1 MGTGGEWGSL
11 CPGLWGK
18 LVVLCN
24 PLILPPVSLP
34 LFLFLIHR
42 HSTGSKSHHQQQ
54 TTDDRGGLEE
64 VVLKEIVHGLVG
76 RDVPESIEVD
86 IDNHEP
92 QDEGQR
98 C

>member
-1 MGTGGEWGSL
+1 MGTGGVRVFVSWSL
-11 CPGLWGK
+11 EEVSGA
-18 LVVLCN
+18 VCN

-42 HSTGSKSHHQQQ
+42 HSTRSKSHHQQQ

-64 VVLKEIVHGLVG
+64 VVLKEIVHGLIG